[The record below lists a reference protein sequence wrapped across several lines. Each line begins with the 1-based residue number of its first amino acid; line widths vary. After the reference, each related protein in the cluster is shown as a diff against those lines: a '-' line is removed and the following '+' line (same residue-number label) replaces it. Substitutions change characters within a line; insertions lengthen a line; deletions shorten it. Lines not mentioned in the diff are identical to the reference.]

1 MKTIFRIALALA
13 MVLVMSCV
21 AFAAEPDYMDKD
33 EIETM
38 IDQLAVFTGSAS
50 RVQIGQ
56 FARDGDGEELSYD
69 GDRVRSDEDFYVAI
83 PPLQDNP
90 IFADKSCFKV
100 KFEKEDN
107 GARIRYALITEKI
120 FDEDAG
126 RKVAFRFIL
135 AEDYTDEEFKVTGTA
150 IFTAKKD
157 IGVIEGA
164 NTILLPNGEAL
175 SEKHVATH
183 GFEVYEEGRAG
194 EYTKGVIK
202 KGTKLKIPISF
213 WVKNEKID
221 GDYDDMAGNGGTV
234 VKPTKNEEHEAI
246 WEDENN
252 TLATVRMNADSD
264 VKVYYP
270 KLSTRWYPQLP
281 FTEAFSNQ
289 DAFIYNFMGNPVLSS
304 TSRATLELR
313 NPYVDDEGELTLAPE
328 DVIIYQVKNGQ
339 LTDVSEQFTATENE
353 EGEPVFSIRTRE
365 LGIYVFAEQAI
376 G

>member
-120 FDEDAG
+120 FGENTG

-157 IGVIEGA
+157 IGVIYDKNNQYQDSLE
-164 NTILLPNGEAL
+164 LPDG
-175 SEKHVATH
+175 HVVMH
-183 GFEVYEEGRAG
+183 GFEVYQEGK
-194 EYTKGVIK
+194 EYNAVIK

-252 TLATVRMNADSD
+252 TLAAVRMNADSD